1 MFSITSCPLP
11 EGTIIYRYHN
21 KSSCQ
26 AADTYT
32 DCYLVEIDGRV
43 TLAEYVFAFYTTSV
57 FRLERF
63 ILKYLAGRPSSDR
76 EAKQLSEG
84 TIDEFSAWTVEDR
97 TTDQLLM
104 CDLRGRT
111 RSWFMIV
118 PQSAAG
124 RTTTSLYFGSA
135 VVPYQKTATG
145 EPRIGGGFRMLLGF
159 HKLYSRVLLYSAKVR
174 LKKTCKSVCRMY

>member
-1 MFSITSCPLP
+1 MFSIEACSIPDAALLAKYQNRSLP
-11 EGTIIYRYHN
+11 EN
-21 KSSCQ
+21 AQ
-26 AADTYT
+26 AYA
-32 DCYLVEIDGRV
+32 DCYSVEVRGAV
-43 TLAEYVFAFYTTSV
+43 TLSDFVFAFYTTPV

-63 ILKYLAGRPSSDR
+63 ILKYLADRPSSDR

-84 TIDEFSAWTVEDR
+84 TTDEFSAWTVEDR
-97 TTDQLLM
+97 TTEQLLM

-135 VVPYQKTATG
+135 VVPYRKTAKG
-145 EPRIGGGFRMLLGF
+145 EPRIGSGFRLLLGF

-174 LKKTCKSVCRMY
+174 LKKTHKPV

>member
-1 MFSITSCPLP
+1 MFSIASCPLP
-11 EGTIIYRYHN
+11 EDAIIYKYH
-21 KSSCQ
+21 KSSYQ
-26 AADTYT
+26 DADTYT
-32 DCYLVEIDGRV
+32 DCYLVNFDRPV
-43 TLAEYVFAFYTTSV
+43 TLAEYVFAFYTTPV

-63 ILKYLAGRPSSDR
+63 ILKYLADRPSSDH

-97 TTDQLLM
+97 TPEQLLM
-104 CDLRGRT
+104 SDLRGRT

-124 RTTTSLYFGSA
+124 STTTTLYFGSA

-145 EPRIGGGFRMLLGF
+145 DPRSGGGLRLLLGF

-174 LKKTCKSVCRMY
+174 LKKTRRSVCSMY